1 MTLFYGNVVS
11 AGAVV
16 VSDVSRAVCCVISVV
31 AVLLMQTGWAVAQ
44 MPTAA
49 QAPSN
54 TQPLRGVVR
63 AVHQAALSTELAT
76 PVALI
81 GAREGQRFKAGERLI
96 EFDCRRQKHEL
107 AALAASVREAQ
118 VVHDSNAYLQRSG
131 ASNRNDVAVA
141 AARLEKSQAEFA
153 ALKQRLVGCLIAAPF
168 DGVVVELGVN
178 AHELPPANKPV
189 MVIAS
194 DQDLEIEVIV
204 PSRDLVRLGI
214 GVRFDFVIDETQRS
228 YVAHVLRAGGTV
240 DPMSQTTKV
249 FGVFRGPFDG
259 VSPGM
264 SGTAHVHMVEG
275 R

>member
-1 MTLFYGNVVS
+1 MTVFFGRVVS
-11 AGAVV
+11 AEAVV
-16 VSDVSRAVCCVISVV
+16 VGGFSRAVCGVTHIAALAMSCLSAMAQVPVV
-31 AVLLMQTGWAVAQ
+31 AQSPLNA
-44 MPTAA
+44 
-49 QAPSN
+49 
-54 TQPLRGVVR
+54 QPLRGVVR

-96 EFDCRRQKHEL
+96 EFDCRRQRHEL
-107 AALAASVREAQ
+107 AALAAGVREAQ
-118 VVHDSNAYLQRSG
+118 VTHDSNAYLQRSG

-153 ALKQRLVGCLIAAPF
+153 ALKQRLAGCLIAAPF

-178 AHELPPANKPV
+178 AHELPPTNKPV
-189 MVIAS
+189 IVIAS

-204 PSRDLVRLGI
+204 PSRDLVQLAI
-214 GVRFDFVIDETQRS
+214 GAQFDFVIDETQRS

-249 FGVFRGPFDG
+249 FGVFRGAFDG

-264 SGTAHVHMVEG
+264 SGTARVHVLEA